1 MNQKYLIAKW
11 KKWKM
16 ELGKMKK
23 KTLTKTKYQEIFAQ
37 ILSFAAQLIV
47 AIFLITVLIWSI
59 F

>member
-1 MNQKYLIAKW
+1 MVMYKT
-11 KKWKM
+11 KK
-16 ELGKMKK
+16 KMKK
-23 KTLTKTKYQEIFAQ
+23 KTLTKTKYQEIFTQ